1 MENITL
7 ETLKM
12 CLNNGFTLIEVLI
25 STLILFIVIATL
37 SVAFKQYSAYRLKQ
51 QKYEIIYMSVLSL
64 KDKFANE
71 DLSRTKQVSGTI
83 NGLKYSAVVS
93 VVQSKRNFVYGV
105 IPKESGN
112 KGMFLV
118 TLYKIVLH
126 IAGRSYV
133 FYQTQYRK
141 YAF

>member
-1 MENITL
+1 MEKSVL
-7 ETLKM
+7 EESGM
-12 CLNNGFTLIEVLI
+12 RLNNGFTLIEVLV

-37 SVAFKQYSAYRLKQ
+37 SVAFKQYTAYRLKQ
-51 QKYEIIYMSVLSL
+51 QKYEMIYISVLSL

-71 DLSRTKQVSGTI
+71 DLSKIKNVNGEI
-83 NGLKYSAVVS
+83 NGLKYRASIS
-93 VVQSKRNFVYGV
+93 IVQSKRNFVYG
-105 IPKESGN
+105 ITPKESGN

-118 TLYKIVLH
+118 TLYKIVLK